1 MDREN
6 KYLLAAFLI
15 SIAAALI
22 SGLVYFSDKNYQNLG
37 QNKIIRQAEIKSSP
51 PTEKNENAVIR
62 PPILPKVE
70 NAVIPSAEPKTR
82 AASGQNESLK
92 LPAPEYKLIIEGKEI
107 SGPLPAG
114 GSSVYDL
121 MENLKK
127 QDKLRFSGTNY
138 PGIGFFVEEIND
150 IKNDPKEN
158 RFWLYYV
165 NGKEA
170 NVGISGYILKPGD
183 VIEWKFDKVN

>member
-1 MDREN
+1 MDREK
-6 KYLLAAFLI
+6 KYLLAAFFM
-15 SIAAALI
+15 SIAAALT
-22 SGLVYFSDKNYQNLG
+22 SGLVYFSDKNYQNPG
-37 QNKIIRQAEIKSSP
+37 QNKIIRQAEIKSMP
-51 PTEKNENAVIR
+51 PVEKNENTVIR
-62 PPILPKVE
+62 PSVPPKVE
-70 NAVIPSAEPKTR
+70 NAVIQSAEQRTG

-92 LPAPEYKLIIEGKEI
+92 LTASEYKLIIEGKEI

-138 PGIGFFVEEIND
+138 SGIGFFVEEIND
-150 IKNDPKEN
+150 IENNPKEN
-158 RFWLYYV
+158 SFWLYYV

-170 NVGISGYILKPGD
+170 NVGITGYILKPGD
-183 VIEWKFDKVN
+183 VIEWKFDKIN